1 MSGAV
6 SVSIVAGP
14 IKATGNGNPA
24 SGHQIKMGDDGRVF
38 IHLTPEV
45 AAQWLP
51 VIQKIAEESN

>member
-6 SVSIVAGP
+6 SVSIVAED

-38 IHLTPEV
+38 IHITNETARQWIGVLT
-45 AAQWLP
+45 
-51 VIQKIAEESN
+51 KIAEEK